1 MKKISKDSGLFENP
15 NDDLEQE
22 QEVDDKVLLKNIS
35 INTMKMRQILEKIS
49 ADPVKN
55 LKTISTPH
63 NRDKEL
69 KEQTKLLKAIK
80 NGIVLKDTN
89 TTNYTRNNVKNKQLN
104 HLSTINK
111 FDRSQFNT
119 GTNTVNKHNAHIV
132 NYAVKDNPL
141 PPGIVQDKNGR
152 LRDSR
157 GRFVSNNFFVSKT
170 APITKVKNTH
180 INQVNNKPSSSSKN
194 TNYDTHNITQTT
206 QAELNQSISKNT
218 ITNDKLTA
226 TLKSETIQSHNTK
239 THTPTDNKKD
249 SNTNGKLRDSR
260 GKFIKQASSDTDTED
275 YATKRKLF
283 DSLND
288 IKDAMPNVE
297 NVDPVIGAAKEI
309 SDTISTTKNIT
320 TKVFSGIKKFNPFK
334 KNDEESTQKRQEK
347 KTSVFRK
354 KTLDFLKK
362 ITDKP
367 VSNTTMGGFGSLF
380 DMLGGKKIKGILGT
394 IAGALG
400 LKKLKSIFKL
410 KGLTTAFGKLGTIG
424 LGIKSIFKGGIGAAV
439 KGGAKRIPILGSLL
453 SFADGGIGGGIGSI
467 LGGTVGTFFG
477 GPIGTVIGGIVGE
490 QLGKWLQ
497 GLDWGT
503 VGKKITTT
511 WDNTT
516 NYFKDIWQKI
526 TNPFST
532 IFDIGKK
539 AFDTVK
545 NAIPQNAFT
554 KAMGNVWNGVTKLF
568 SSSPKKSNEYKSPKY
583 NYTGENTIGSFSKKE
598 TGAYLN
604 GILARESGGN
614 LKSVNKF
621 GYLGLYQMGASA
633 LASAGMINKDKY
645 ASAVKKYGKDLSTG
659 RNAKIHNDF
668 LNNPDNWTI
677 AGGKEAFLNSKALQ
691 DKAMVNY
698 TNKNLAFLT
707 QNGVATN
714 DKQAIFGLLMAAH
727 LKGAAAAK
735 NFALNGIDGKDGFG
749 TSVSN
754 YFAQGEKTYQ
764 TFVAKNN
771 LMPKQTMINNST
783 VLSPLSKIVKSNIFT
798 LNNEKAQSLIVKAS
812 QNTPKKG
819 TESSKGMNQP
829 MIFNQH
835 TDFTNQLLTQDVS
848 DRQIAHIVTG
858 GLVKF
863 NPLR

>member
-22 QEVDDKVLLKNIS
+22 QEVDDKVLLKTIS

-80 NGIVLKDTN
+80 NGIVIKDTN
-89 TTNYTRNNVKNKQLN
+89 TTNRYTRNNVKNQQLN

-111 FDRSQFNT
+111 FDRRQFNT

-141 PPGIVQDKNGR
+141 PPGIVQDKKGR
-152 LRDSR
+152 LRDSH
-157 GRFVSNNFFVSKT
+157 GRFVSRNFLVSKT
-170 APITKVKNTH
+170 ATTTKVKNTNLH
-180 INQVNNKPSSSSKN
+180 NATSSKT
-194 TNYDTHNITQTT
+194 TNYDAHNIALTT
-206 QAELNQSISKNT
+206 QVGLKQPTVKNT
-218 ITNDKLTA
+218 
-226 TLKSETIQSHNTK
+226 TINENIAKASNNNK
-239 THTPTDNKKD
+239 TD
-249 SNTNGKLRDSR
+249 GQLRDSR

-367 VSNTTMGGFGSLF
+367 ISNTTTGGFGSLF
-380 DMLGGKKIKGILGT
+380 DMLGGKKIKGILGA

-410 KGLTTAFGKLGTIG
+410 KGLTTAFGKLGTVG

-583 NYTGENTIGSFSKKE
+583 NYAGENTIGSFSKKE

-691 DKAMVNY
+691 DKAMINY

-714 DKQAIFGLLMAAH
+714 DKQAIFGLLMATH
-727 LKGAAAAK
+727 LKGASAAK
-735 NFALNGIDGKDGFG
+735 NFAINGIDGKDGFG

-783 VLSPLSKIVKSNIFT
+783 VLSPLSKIVKSNIST

-829 MIFNQH
+829 MIFNQY

-863 NPLR
+863 GTIR